1 MVDDTRANQAREIRN
16 CGCRYLWR
24 RYFLS
29 SFSPRRLRHLK
40 SWPAAALQSAAQD
53 GLARQQRVPLPAHRR
68 HFAATHISSA
78 LGAKR
83 TFELALPCGPASA
96 VGIRKSCGR
105 EPAAK
110 NITPS
115 ETRPRRPAAR
125 NRLDP
130 NSSQMS
136 AVVKTYCSPALLR
149 LYFCNLQTSCA
160 HTYGRGAGQFRAL
173 FSPLF
178 TPTIFAEQRV
188 AISANLQPHCS
199 AQYDNVNFVQEL
211 RVRTC
216 RRPSPCS
223 WFIWRQRSCHRRASP
238 WTFNFWSVANDDA

>member
-1 MVDDTRANQAREIRN
+1 MQVSIALMFRVQVFAPKAQASKILARGR
-16 CGCRYLWR
+16 
-24 RYFLS
+24 
-29 SFSPRRLRHLK
+29 P
-40 SWPAAALQSAAQD
+40 QSAAQD
-53 GLARQQRVPLPAHRR
+53 GLARQPRVPLPARRR

-110 NITPS
+110 NVTPS
-115 ETRPRRPAAR
+115 ETQPAALR
-125 NRLDP
+125 REIALIP
-130 NSSQMS
+130 T
-136 AVVKTYCSPALLR
+136 AVRCLLLLRTHCSPALLR

-188 AISANLQPHCS
+188 AIAVNLSNRIAAHS
-199 AQYDNVNFVQEL
+199 
-211 RVRTC
+211 T
-216 RRPSPCS
+216 
-223 WFIWRQRSCHRRASP
+223 
-238 WTFNFWSVANDDA
+238 TM